1 MGTVEYGVGVGARRA
16 SATQRQRRSPHCR
29 SPAAQ
34 RRRKDASTILS
45 TAPADSTIL
54 FTATSREIGSRIAEN
69 PRNSDAVP
77 RPSDAVYCAV
87 LLLHVRHLVL
97 PLCTLVLVCCL
108 PTPAQAYVGPGAGFA
123 FVTSFFLLLTTGFL
137 ALLALVTWPVRW
149 LYHLLFARRPPNQPS
164 VRRAVIVG
172 LDGLDP
178 RILRRMME
186 QGSLPTFS
194 RLAELGAL
202 DELATTC
209 PAMSPVAW
217 STFAT
222 GVDPSRHGIFDFL
235 APDRRAMSLRLSS
248 SEVRPPARLLRLGS
262 WSIPLSRPR
271 LRSLRRAVPFW
282 KILGQHG
289 VPACVLRVPITFPPE
304 PFAGTLLSAMCTP
317 DLRGTQGSFTYYTSA
332 SGEDEPEG
340 GQVIPVDLQR
350 VRGRLV
356 ARSSLSGPA
365 NPLRRDARLMTLP
378 LELKLDP
385 ERGTARLKVGRQ
397 RVRLSVGEYSHWV
410 KVRFGAV
417 PGVAVHGTC
426 RFLLRSVDPLRLYVS
441 PINID
446 PARPGLPLSHPLIFA
461 AYLARLVGRYATLGL
476 AEDTWAL
483 NEKIIDDK
491 EFLEQVD
498 GIHDERERMFFAML
512 RRARDGVLACVFD
525 GTDRVQHMFME
536 PGADGQDPGGQ
547 EVEAVYRRMDAML
560 LRLMKEVDFTDPRN
574 LLLVLSDHGFAPFT
588 RGVCLNAW
596 LREQGYLHPL
606 PGEPD
611 IGRYLEKVD
620 WSRTR
625 AYALGLSGIHLN
637 LAGREAHGIVEADE
651 AAGLRARIKEA
662 LLELRDGQR
671 EEPPVRRVFDTL
683 QIFDGPFT
691 DDAPDLIVGYA
702 RGYRASWDTA
712 RGMCGEAVIAP
723 NIRHWKGD
731 HCMDP
736 AEVPGVLL
744 SSQPLDLHGAAMAD
758 IAPTVLELF
767 GIPKPANMT
776 GRSLLGEEGEV

>member
-1 MGTVEYGVGVGARRA
+1 MATLGVRTGVGVGSGAPVDRR
-16 SATQRQRRSPHCR
+16 
-29 SPAAQ
+29 
-34 RRRKDASTILS
+34 
-45 TAPADSTIL
+45 
-54 FTATSREIGSRIAEN
+54 
-69 PRNSDAVP
+69 
-77 RPSDAVYCAV
+77 VYCDV
-87 LLLHVRHLVL
+87 VLSPVRRLLLA
-97 PLCTLVLVCCL
+97 LCSVGVVVCCL
-108 PTPAQAYVGPGAGFA
+108 PGQAQAYVGPGAGFA
-123 FVTSFFLLLTTGFL
+123 FVTSFFLLLTTAALAFL
-137 ALLALVTWPVRW
+137 ALISWPARW
-149 LYHLLFARRPPNQPS
+149 LYRRLLGKRPPNQPA

-186 QGSLPTFS
+186 QGSLPTFT
-194 RLAELGAL
+194 RLAEMGAL

-235 APDRRAMSLRLSS
+235 APDRRTMRPRLSS
-248 SEVRPPARLLRLGS
+248 SEVRPPARAVRLGS
-262 WSIPLSRPR
+262 WSIPLSKPR
-271 LRSLRRAVPFW
+271 LRNLRRAVPFW
-282 KILGQHG
+282 NVLGDHG

-317 DLRGTQGSFTYYTSA
+317 DLRGTQGSFSYYTSA
-332 SGEDEPEG
+332 SGENEPEG
-340 GQVIPVDLQR
+340 GQVIQLDLQR
-350 VRGRLV
+350 ARGRLV
-356 ARSSLSGPA
+356 ARSSLLGPA
-365 NPLRRDARLMTLP
+365 NPLRPDAGPMTLP
-378 LELKLDP
+378 LSLELDSK
-385 ERGTARLKVGRQ
+385 RQTARLKLGRQ
-397 RVRLSVGEYSHWV
+397 RVQLSEGQYSPWV
-410 KVRFGAV
+410 KVRFGLA
-417 PGVAVHGTC
+417 PGVGLHGTC
-426 RFLLRSVDPLRLYVS
+426 RLLLRSADPLRLYVS

-446 PARPGLPLSHPLIFA
+446 PARPSLPLSHPLIFA
-461 AYLARLVGRYATLGL
+461 TYLARLVGRYATLGL

-483 NEKIIDDK
+483 NEKIIDER
-491 EFLEQVD
+491 EFLDQVD

-512 RRARDGVLACVFD
+512 RRARSGVLACVFD
-525 GTDRVQHMFME
+525 GTDRIQHMFLE
-536 PGADGQDPGGQ
+536 PGDSGQDPGGP

-560 LRLMKEVDFTDPRN
+560 GRLMEQVDFADPRN

-596 LREQGYLHPL
+596 LREQGYLFPL

-637 LAGREAHGIVEADE
+637 LLGREAHGIVEAHE
-651 AAGLRARIKEA
+651 AAELRARLKEG
-662 LLELRDGQR
+662 LLGLRDGQS
-671 EEPPVRRVFDTL
+671 EDPPVRRVFDTH

-712 RGMCGEAVIAP
+712 RGMCGEAVFAP
-723 NIRHWKGD
+723 NTRHWKGD

-744 SSQPLDLHGAAMAD
+744 SSQPLDLQGAAMAD

-776 GRSLLGEEGEV
+776 GRSLVGEEGEG